1 MSIVGVEGDDATM
14 GYGLRYFIAE
24 DNGVLTRVP
33 AVKCHRW
40 LADDEAVPAERAARE
55 LKVLEV
61 VVEDGRPGSSAA
73 LEARVEQVAER
84 IAEHVVK
91 GLDTATRAVL

>member
-1 MSIVGVEGDDATM
+1 M

-40 LADDEAVPAERAARE
+40 LADDEAVPAERASRE
-55 LKVLEV
+55 LPRIISRPRGA
-61 VVEDGRPGSSAA
+61 DPAGRGAHRRASCKA
-73 LEARVEQVAER
+73 
-84 IAEHVVK
+84 
-91 GLDTATRAVL
+91 LDTAHRAVL